1 MLYHLLYPL
10 RDFFFGFNVFRY
22 ITFRAAGGAVT
33 AFLISVLSGPSV
45 IRWLS
50 RFKVG
55 EIVRRRYVPTLYPL
69 HANKEGTPT
78 MGGVLILGAIII
90 STLLWAKLTNRYVLL
105 ALGATAW
112 LGAIGFLD
120 DYIKFVTKRAAELSL
135 VTKLAGQIILG
146 LFLGLF
152 LYLDPNFSSVLSVP
166 FFKELLIELGIFYIF
181 FVVLVIVGSSNAVN
195 LTDGLDG
202 MACGCVIM
210 AALAYAGMSYLTG
223 HFKFSSYLL
232 IPYVAGSGEL
242 TVFCGAIAGACLG
255 FLWYNC
261 FPASIFMGDT
271 GSLALGGAIG
281 AVAIMVK
288 KELVLLIVGG
298 VFVVEALSV
307 ILQVA
312 SFRLRGKRMF
322 KMAPLHHHFQ
332 LRGWPEAKVIIRF
345 WIVAAIFALLSLAT
359 FKLR

>member
-1 MLYHLLYPL
+1 
-10 RDFFFGFNVFRY
+10 
-22 ITFRAAGGAVT
+22 
-33 AFLISVLSGPSV
+33 
-45 IRWLS
+45 
-50 RFKVG
+50 
-55 EIVRRRYVPTLYPL
+55 
-69 HANKEGTPT
+69 
-78 MGGVLILGAIII
+78 MGGVLIIGSIII

-112 LGAIGFLD
+112 LGLVGFLD
-120 DYIKFVTKRAAELSL
+120 DYIKFITKRAAELSV
-135 VTKLAGQIILG
+135 VTKLAGQIIFG

-152 LYLDPNFSSVLSVP
+152 LYLDPNFGSVLNVP
-166 FFKELLIELGIFYIF
+166 FFKGLLIELGIFYIF

-210 AALAYAGMSYLTG
+210 AAFAYAVMSYLTG
-223 HFKFSSYLL
+223 HSNFSSYLW

-242 TVFCGAIAGACLG
+242 TIFCTAIVGACLG

-281 AVAIMVK
+281 AVAVMIK
-288 KELVLLIVGG
+288 KELILLIVGG
-298 VFVVEALSV
+298 VFVVEAVSV
-307 ILQVA
+307 VPQVA
-312 SFRLRGKRMF
+312 SFKLRGKRIF

-332 LRGWPEAKVIIRF
+332 LLGWPEAKVIIRF
-345 WIVAAIFALLSLAT
+345 WIAAAILALLSLST